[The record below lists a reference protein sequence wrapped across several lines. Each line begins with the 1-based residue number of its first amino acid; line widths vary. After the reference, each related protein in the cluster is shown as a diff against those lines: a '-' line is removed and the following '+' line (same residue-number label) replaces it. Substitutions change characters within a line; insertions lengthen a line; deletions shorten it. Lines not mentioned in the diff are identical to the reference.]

1 MTAKATL
8 KVVSHVGRDVLQAAS
23 SFKTEDAVI
32 WEYIANSIQYVDES
46 VRPAIAV
53 TVSQKQKS
61 IEISDNGRGMNSE
74 DLKRFFTMH
83 AENADRLAGRGGR
96 GKFGTGKSAAFG
108 IALKLTIDTCK
119 DGLRNVAVL
128 SRGDIDRSGGKEI
141 PVHLAVQNEATI
153 RSNGTTV
160 IIEEV
165 QLPKIN
171 VQTII
176 EYVER
181 HLQAF
186 RVKQPEVVVNEH
198 LCHFREPQVIDSF
211 QFTPPEQDQS
221 VLGDITLTIKVSPS
235 PLPAKL
241 IGIAVT
247 AGAGNFVAI
256 ETGGVDRKELGNYLF
271 GEVDVPSLETYES
284 KLEPYDATRS
294 LQLNPQHPVCQRLI
308 PFIGSKLEQVRQQ
321 RAKQINEHKKTE
333 QARRL
338 AAEADKIADILNK
351 DFQSMVG
358 RLHDIKTVVS
368 RLGYASAVF
377 GKAATGDESPD
388 EWAAGTATPGDV
400 DPPGRTKPEPSTTE
414 RKGRPEPDVPRRGSP
429 SEGGASAV
437 DPAGGQG
444 KRRRPRGGFSVEY
457 RDLGEEEDRSK
468 YDPTTLTILINLD
481 HPAVRNAVR
490 SLGIEDANFRRM
502 SYEIAFTEYSVALGY
517 EMAQRD
523 PDIPADDLLYEVRA
537 TLNRVAASAAAL
549 YA

>member
-1 MTAKATL
+1 M
-8 KVVSHVGRDVLQAAS
+8 
-23 SFKTEDAVI
+23 
-32 WEYIANSIQYVDES
+32 
-46 VRPAIAV
+46 
-53 TVSQKQKS
+53 
-61 IEISDNGRGMNSE
+61 
-74 DLKRFFTMH
+74 
-83 AENADRLAGRGGR
+83 
-96 GKFGTGKSAAFG
+96 
-108 IALKLTIDTCK
+108 KLTIDTCK

-128 SRGDIDRSGGKEI
+128 SRGDIDKSGGKEI
-141 PVHLAVQNEATI
+141 PVHLAIRNEAMD
-153 RSNGTTV
+153 RPNGTTV
-160 IIEEV
+160 IIEDV

-198 LCHFREPQVIDSF
+198 LCQFREPQVVDSF
-211 QFTPPEQDQS
+211 QFTPPEQDRG
-221 VLGDITLTIKVSPS
+221 VLGDVMLTIKVSPS

-241 IGIAVT
+241 VGIAVT

-271 GEVDVPSLETYES
+271 GEVDVPSLETHES
-284 KLEPYDATRS
+284 KIEPYDATRS

-368 RLGYASAVF
+368 RGGSANAVF
-377 GKAATGDESPD
+377 GKAATGDESPED
-388 EWAAGTATPGDV
+388 WTAGTASPGDV
-400 DPPGRTKPEPSTTE
+400 DPPGRTKLEPSTTG
-414 RKGRPEPDVPRRGSP
+414 RKGRPEPEVPRRGSP

-457 RDLGEEEDRSK
+457 RELGEEEDRSK

-490 SLGIEDANFRRM
+490 SLGVQDANFRRM

>member
-1 MTAKATL
+1 MMAKATL
-8 KVVSHVGRDVLQAAS
+8 SVVSHVGRDVLQSAM
-23 SFKTEDAVI
+23 SFKTEDAVV
-32 WEYIANSIQYVDES
+32 WEYVANSIQYVEDS
-46 VRPAIAV
+46 VRPLIAV
-53 TVSQKQKS
+53 AVNQKQKS
-61 IEISDNGRGMNSE
+61 IEISDNGQGMDSE

-83 AENADRLAGRGGR
+83 AENADRQQGRGGR

-119 DGLRNVAVL
+119 NGRRNVAVL
-128 SRGDIDRSGGKEI
+128 TRADIDKSGGKHI
-141 PVHLAVQNEATI
+141 PVHLPIRNEETDRA
-153 RSNGTTV
+153 NGTTV

-165 QLPKIN
+165 QLPRIN
-171 VQTII
+171 AQTII
-176 EYVER
+176 EYIER

-198 LCHFREPQVIDSF
+198 LCQFREPPVVEAF
-211 QFTPPEQDQS
+211 QFTPPEQHRD
-221 VLGDITLTIKVSPS
+221 VLGDITLTIKVSSS

-241 IGIAVT
+241 VGIAVT
-247 AGAGNFVAI
+247 AGVGNLVAN
-256 ETGGVDRKELGNYLF
+256 ESGGVDRKELGNYLF
-271 GEVDVPSLETYES
+271 GEVDVQALETYES
-284 KLEPYDATRS
+284 KIEPYDATRS
-294 LQLNPQHPVCQRLI
+294 LVLNPQHPVCELLI

-321 RAKQINEHKKTE
+321 RARQLNEHKKTE

-338 AAEADKIADILNK
+338 ATEAEKIAEILNK

-368 RLGYASAVF
+368 RGGSASAVF
-377 GKAATGDESPD
+377 GKTASGDEVPD
-388 EWAAGTATPGDV
+388 VWTGGTAVPGDV
-400 DPPGRTKPEPSTTE
+400 DPPGSSKPETAAV
-414 RKGRPEPDVPRRGSP
+414 GRAGRDEPDVPRRGSP
-429 SEGGASAV
+429 SETGSSAV

-457 RDLGEEEDRSK
+457 RELGEEEDRSK

-490 SLGIEDANFRRM
+490 SLGVEDPNFRRM

>member
-8 KVVSHVGRDVLQAAS
+8 AVVSHVGRDVLQAAM
-23 SFKTEDAVI
+23 SFKTEDAVV
-32 WEYIANSIQYVDES
+32 WEYVANSIQYVEET

-53 TVSQKQKS
+53 TVKQKQKV
-61 IEISDNGRGMNSE
+61 IEISDNGRGMDSD

-83 AENADRLAGRGGR
+83 AENADRLQGRGGR

-108 IALKLTIDTCK
+108 IALKLTVDTCK
-119 DGLRNVAVL
+119 NGLRNVAVL
-128 SRGDIDRSGGKEI
+128 TRGDIDRSGGKEI
-141 PVHLAVQNEATI
+141 PVHLAVRNEKTE
-153 RSNGTTV
+153 RPNGTTV
-160 IIEEV
+160 IIEDV

-176 EYVER
+176 EYIER

-198 LCHFREPQVIDSF
+198 LCQFREPQVIDSF
-211 QFTPPEQDQS
+211 QFTPPEQDKAL
-221 VLGDITLTIKVSPS
+221 LGDVTLTIKVSPS

-241 IGIAVT
+241 VGIAVT
-247 AGAGNFVAI
+247 AGLGNFVAL

-271 GEVDVPSLETYES
+271 GEVDVPVLETYDS
-284 KLEPYDATRS
+284 KIAPYDATRS
-294 LQLNPQHPVCQRLI
+294 LQLNPQHPVCERLI

-321 RAKQINEHKKTE
+321 RAKQLSDHKKTE

-338 AAEADKIADILNK
+338 ASEADKIAEILNK
-351 DFQSMVG
+351 DFQAMVG

-368 RLGYASAVF
+368 RGGSASAVF
-377 GKAATGDESPD
+377 GKAATGDESP
-388 EWAAGTATPGDV
+388 EAWTAGTSAPGDV
-400 DPPGRTKPEPSTTE
+400 DPPGGTKPEPATTE
-414 RKGRPEPDVPRRGSP
+414 RRGRPQPEVPRRGNP
-429 SEGGASAV
+429 SESGSAAV

-457 RDLGEEEDRSK
+457 RELGEEEDRSK

-490 SLGIEDANFRRM
+490 SLGVEDANFRRM